1 MQPRTL
7 LEALELSFTGK
18 LRAIYDVLDGNN
30 KPRPARK
37 DQLVS
42 AINRILLN
50 RVEAE
55 WNSLSRH
62 EKLVVQE
69 AVHNPHGLLDVDKF
83 TAVHGKGP
91 GKRFTVSRY
100 NNSNTATKLNLFL
113 HLGDRHDSQ
122 IWIPEDLQQ
131 SMKGFVPKPKEP
143 EVRFLAELPPTVDLV
158 SYPYVYKSG
167 KYVREATSST
177 VPIEWRN
184 METTAKSGLLT
195 VLSLIDEGKVSVS
208 ASTKRPSQASMKRIA
223 GSLDGGDFYASTESE
238 AEVGPIQ
245 AFAWPLLVQA
255 GRLAKLDGSRLELTA
270 AGRKALSA
278 PPYETLKM
286 IWNRW
291 LSTKV
296 IDEFSR
302 IEAIKGQT
310 RGRGKS
316 AMRAAEW
323 RRGAIDE
330 ALAQC
335 PHRGVVSVDDLARFM
350 IATNLGFEV
359 TRSPGTLY
367 VDDPHYG
374 RLYGESATRWGVLQD
389 RYLLCFL
396 FEYVATLGFID
407 VAFVPPDGARKMP
420 WEPTGYF
427 DGSFLSRYDGLKFFR
442 LTALGAYCL
451 NVVDD
456 YKPETPRKSTP
467 VSVFPDLRIVL
478 QSGRL
483 DQEERAFLRSCADEE
498 EPDSVWR
505 LSTEKM
511 LKAVET
517 GLDTGTVREFL
528 SARDEQPLPELV
540 EGFLSRIESRARSI
554 RQAGTGVLFECDSE
568 ATVESLLS
576 DSKIAKFSSRAGEN
590 RIVVNASSEQSFRKA
605 ARKMGFGFDNG

>member
-7 LEALELSFTGK
+7 LEALELTFADK
-18 LRAIYDVLDGNN
+18 LRAIYNVLDGNN
-30 KPRPARK
+30 NPRPARK
-37 DQLVS
+37 DELVS

-50 RVEAE
+50 KVEAE
-55 WNSLSRH
+55 WKSLTRH
-62 EKLVVQE
+62 EKLAVQE
-69 AVHNPHGLLDVDKF
+69 AVHDPRGQFDIDRF
-83 TAVHGKGP
+83 TAKHGKGP

-113 HLGDRHDSQ
+113 HLGDRNDPR

-131 SMKGFVPKPKEP
+131 SMKGFVPEPEEP
-143 EVRFLAELPPTVDLV
+143 EVRFLAELPPTVNLV
-158 SYPYVYKSG
+158 SYPYVHKSG
-167 KYVREATSST
+167 KYVREATSTT

-184 METTAKSGLLT
+184 MEATAKAGLLS
-195 VLSLIDEGKVSVS
+195 VLNLIDEGKISVS

-223 GSLDGGDFYASTESE
+223 GALDGGDFYASTECE
-238 AEVGPIQ
+238 ADVGPIQ

-270 AGRKALSA
+270 AGRKALLA
-278 PPYETLKM
+278 PPHETLKM
-286 IWNRW
+286 VWSRW
-291 LSTKV
+291 LSTKI
-296 IDEFSR
+296 IDEFAR

-323 RRGAIDE
+323 RRGAIEE

-350 IATNLGFEV
+350 VATNLGFEV
-359 TRSPGTLY
+359 TRFPGTLY

-374 RLYGESATRWGVLQD
+374 RLYSESATRWGVLQD

-407 VAFVPPDGARKMP
+407 VAFVPPDGARRKP

-427 DGSFLSRYDGLKFFR
+427 DGSFLSRYDGLKFIR

-451 NVVDD
+451 DVVDE
-456 YKPETPRKSTP
+456 YRPETPRISTP
-467 VSVFPDLRIVL
+467 VSVFPDLRIVV
-478 QSGRL
+478 QDGRL
-483 DQEERAFLRSCADEE
+483 NQEERSFLRNCADEE
-498 EPDSVWR
+498 ELESVWR

-517 GLDTGTVREFL
+517 GLDTRTVREFL
-528 SARDEQPLPELV
+528 SDRDEQPLPELV

-554 RQAGTGVLFECDSE
+554 RHAGTGVLFECDSE

-576 DSKIAKFSSRAGEN
+576 DGKIAKFSSRAGKN